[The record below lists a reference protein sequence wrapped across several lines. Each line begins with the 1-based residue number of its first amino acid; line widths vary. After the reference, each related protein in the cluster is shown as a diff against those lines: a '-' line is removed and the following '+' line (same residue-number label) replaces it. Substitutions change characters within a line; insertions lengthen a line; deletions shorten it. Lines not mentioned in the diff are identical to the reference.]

1 MISIDDQ
8 FEENKKK
15 LVRENKNSNR
25 SEIKNKYISMK
36 KQKQMMSLFIEQRV
50 FNEREKIVK

>member
-1 MISIDDQ
+1 MISIDNQ

-36 KQKQMMSLFIEQRV
+36 KQKLMMNLFIEQRV
-50 FNEREKIVK
+50 FNEREKIIK

>member
-36 KQKQMMSLFIEQRV
+36 KQKLMMSLFIEQRV

>member
-36 KQKQMMSLFIEQRV
+36 KQKLMMNLFIEQRV
-50 FNEREKIVK
+50 FNEREKIIK

>member
-36 KQKQMMSLFIEQRV
+36 KQKLMMNLFIEQRV
-50 FNEREKIVK
+50 FNEREKIAK